1 MNKESAAYK
10 SLCTEYYELD
20 KPAPPPDAL
29 KCYLNYAKEAEGR
42 ILEPMCG
49 TGRFLIP
56 LLEQGYAVAGFDS
69 SSHMLEVCRKKCA
82 DRKLT
87 AELSEDT
94 FETFSL
100 PGMYNLIFIPSG
112 SFGHLITQ
120 EQVDKALA
128 FIVERLNS
136 GGKFVFEIETL
147 KSVREPQ
154 GIWKGRWV
162 SRPDG
167 SKIVMYVLSR
177 FDPVSRV
184 DEGLFRYEL
193 WEANGISK
201 TEVEDYRVRYYEPA
215 EMESLLQR
223 HGLETIAK
231 WQAEP
236 HSMIEASDA
245 DSVVLFECVKK

>member
-1 MNKESAAYK
+1 MNKESVPYR

-20 KPAPPPDAL
+20 KPSPPADAL
-29 KCYLNYAKEAEGR
+29 KCYLNYAKEAGGS

-56 LLEQGYAVAGFDS
+56 LLEQGYTVTGFDYS
-69 SSHMLEVCRKKCA
+69 PHMLEVCRKKCT
-82 DRKLT
+82 DRRLT
-87 AELSEDT
+87 AELSEAT
-94 FETFSL
+94 FETFSQ
-100 PGMYNLIFIPSG
+100 PGKYNLIFIPSG

-128 FIVERLNS
+128 FIVDRLNS

-154 GIWKGRWV
+154 GVWKGRWV
-162 SRPDG
+162 NRPDG
-167 SKIVMYVLSR
+167 SKIVMHVLSR

-184 DEGLFRYEL
+184 DDGLFRYEL
-193 WEANGISK
+193 WETNGISK
-201 TEVEDYRVRYYEPA
+201 TEVEDYRVRYYEPV
-215 EMESLLQR
+215 EIESLLHR
-223 HGLETIAK
+223 HGLKVSAK

-236 HSMIEASDA
+236 HTMIEASDA
-245 DSVVLFECVKK
+245 DPVILFECVKK

>member
-1 MNKESAAYK
+1 MNKESVPYR

-20 KPAPPPDAL
+20 KPSPPADAL
-29 KCYLNYAKEAEGR
+29 KCYLNYAKEAEGS

-56 LLEQGYAVAGFDS
+56 LLEQGYTVTGFDYS
-69 SSHMLEVCRKKCA
+69 PHMLEVCRKKCKE
-82 DRKLT
+82 RRLT
-87 AELSEDT
+87 AELSEAT

-100 PGMYNLIFIPSG
+100 SGKYNLIFIPSG

-128 FIVERLNS
+128 FIVDRLNP

-154 GIWKGRWV
+154 GVWKGRWV
-162 SRPDG
+162 NRPDG
-167 SKIVMYVLSR
+167 SKIVMHVLSR
-177 FDPVSRV
+177 FDPASRI

-193 WEANGISK
+193 WESNDISK

-223 HGLETIAK
+223 RGLETIAK

-236 HSMIEASDA
+236 HTMIKASEA

>member
-1 MNKESAAYK
+1 
-10 SLCTEYYELD
+10 
-20 KPAPPPDAL
+20 
-29 KCYLNYAKEAEGR
+29 
-42 ILEPMCG
+42 
-49 TGRFLIP
+49 
-56 LLEQGYAVAGFDS
+56 
-69 SSHMLEVCRKKCA
+69 
-82 DRKLT
+82 
-87 AELSEDT
+87 
-94 FETFSL
+94 
-100 PGMYNLIFIPSG
+100 LIFIPSG

-128 FIVERLNS
+128 FVVERLNS
-136 GGKFVFEIETL
+136 SGKFVFEIETL

-162 SRPDG
+162 NRPDG
-167 SKIVMYVLSR
+167 SKIVMHVLSR

-215 EMESLLQR
+215 EMESLLHR

-236 HSMIEASDA
+236 HTMVEASDA
-245 DSVVLFECVKK
+245 DSVVLFECIKK